1 MKRWFLFVVFLGIS
15 SSMMASYLGTS
26 VPSPCQGDIDT
37 QLPKLVVEEVQL
49 EVSREAPVHIYDL
62 SYTVDPAN
70 VTFTLTS
77 KNYAI
82 DKLGFKLIS
91 QKTGEIKPDVITINN
106 KQIQLNLS
114 KVPKGT
120 YYLRLC
126 QKSGDIVKIYRL
138 IKAQ

>member
-1 MKRWFLFVVFLGIS
+1 
-15 SSMMASYLGTS
+15 MASYLGTS
-26 VPSPCQGDIDT
+26 VPSPCHCDIDT

-62 SYTVDPAN
+62 SYTVDPVNA
-70 VTFTLTS
+70 TFTLTS